1 MGEVTKIAWCD
12 HTFNPW
18 IGCTRVSPG
27 CQHCYAETQN
37 NFHKWN
43 GGAWGPGTERRI
55 TSDGNWAQLRKWD
68 RKAVLDRVR
77 RRVFV
82 ASLADVFDAEAPLDT
97 RERLWLEIES
107 CAHGLDFLL
116 LTKRPENWSKYLP
129 AHWLSDWPAHVRLGF
144 TAEDQTR
151 WEERAKIALD
161 FRLTVR
167 NCLPFF
173 VSCEP
178 LVGEI
183 DLQLVQLPGPNQ
195 LAGHDC
201 AVDLTTARINE
212 RPMIGWVIVGGES
225 GHDARQMQADW
236 ARRVRDQCTH
246 AGVPFF
252 FKQWGEWMPTTD
264 PSIAKARGIP
274 LERCMSYVG
283 KKAAGNLLD
292 GREWIEFPA

>member
-43 GGAWGPGTERRI
+43 GGKWGPGTDRRI
-55 TSDGNWAQLRKWD
+55 TSDSNWAQLRKWD

-82 ASLADVFDAEAPLDT
+82 ASLADVFDAEAPVDT

-116 LTKRPENWSKYLP
+116 LTKRPENWGKYLP

-151 WEERAKIALD
+151 WDQRYVIAEQ
-161 FRLTVR
+161 FMRKYQIQV
-167 NCLPFF
+167 PFF

-178 LVGEI
+178 LLGPIEFI
-183 DLQLVQLPGPNQ
+183 PTTGLV
-195 LAGHDC
+195 
-201 AVDLTTARINE
+201 
-212 RPMIGWVIVGGES
+212 PMEIGWVICGGES
-225 GHDARQMQADW
+225 GPGARPMQADW
-236 ARRVRDQCTH
+236 ARRLRDQCIDT
-246 AGVPFF
+246 GVPFL
-252 FKQWGEWMPTTD
+252 FKQWGEWMPTTN
-264 PSIAKARGIP
+264 PGIAKARGIP

-292 GREWIEFPA
+292 GREWMEFPRDTDR